1 LTAADEG
8 ISGMRADNRTEFQR
22 MIRMCELK
30 QIDLILTKSVSRF
43 ARNVPVSLQYV
54 RKLKALGIAVQ
65 FEKEGIN
72 TLALGDEMLLNT
84 FNPQESFNSEYFN
97 DLIACMLLHYT
108 PENPFLAAVVL
119 IGMYG
124 LKSLS
129 VFFH

>member
-1 LTAADEG
+1 
-8 ISGMRADNRTEFQR
+8 MRADNRTEFQR

>member
-1 LTAADEG
+1 MTAADEG

>member
-97 DLIACMLLHYT
+97 DLIACI
-108 PENPFLAAVVL
+108 L
-119 IGMYG
+119 IDNTGKIILRTKVNTEITEG
-124 LKSLS
+124 EEDA
-129 VFFH
+129 